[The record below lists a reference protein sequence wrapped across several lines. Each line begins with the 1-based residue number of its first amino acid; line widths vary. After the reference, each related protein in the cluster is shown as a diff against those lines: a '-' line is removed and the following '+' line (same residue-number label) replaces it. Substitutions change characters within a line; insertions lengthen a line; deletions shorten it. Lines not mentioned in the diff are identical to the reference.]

1 MRSAG
6 LTRRL
11 ALLGAGVTLMVASLP
26 GSARAEQVIQL
37 KLAHYLPTVNGL
49 HSEFMEPWAR
59 QLEACSKGKVKVTIY
74 PGGTQLGNPAKLY
87 DSVRAGVVDIGHGLT
102 GVPAGRFERTRI
114 ADLPFLFKSSDSL
127 TRTLWDLYPKY
138 LKQEFPGVKMLALHG
153 PNPAQIHTA
162 TKTVKTPDD
171 LKGLRL
177 RFTTTAVKM
186 MFEQLGATPVGL
198 PAGQVYENIQKGV
211 IDGTGFTWDA
221 MTAFKL
227 SEVVKHHLDAKL
239 YGVSMWFAMNEK
251 KYNSLPADVRQC
263 IDKLSGDNLIPKFG
277 PWWDAWDKIGHEAV
291 MTEGH
296 EIITLNDEQRAE
308 WAKRLEPMVNEYLN
322 DVKKKGIPNAREIYA
337 KMKEKGAHYDSVG
350 LSQ

>member
-1 MRSAG
+1 MKSFVLRKGSASWG
-6 LTRRL
+6 TAA
-11 ALLGAGVTLMVASLP
+11 ALIIACLP
-26 GSARAEQVIQL
+26 GSALAQNVIEL

-59 QLEACSKGKVKVTIY
+59 ELEACSKGKVKVTIY

-87 DSVRAGVVDIGHGLT
+87 DSVRAGVVDIAHGLT

-114 ADLPFLFKSSDSL
+114 ADLPFLFTSSDSL

-138 LKQEFPGVKMLALHG
+138 LAQEYPGVKMLALHG

-177 RFTTTAVKM
+177 RSTTTAVKM
-186 MFEQLGATPVGL
+186 MFEELGATPVGL

-211 IDGTGFTWDA
+211 IDGTGFTWDT
-221 MTAFKL
+221 MVAFNL
-227 SEVVKHHLDAKL
+227 AEVTKHHLDAKL

-251 KYNSLPADVRQC
+251 TYNSLPEDVRKC
-263 IDKLSGDNLIPKFG
+263 VDKLSGDNLIPKFG
-277 PWWDAWDKIGHEAV
+277 PWWDSWDKAGYDRVVA
-291 MTEGH
+291 EGQ
-296 EIITLNDEQRAE
+296 EIITLDKKQRAE
-308 WAKRLEPMVNEYLN
+308 WAKRLEPMVNKYLS
-322 DVKKKGIPNAREIYA
+322 DLEKKNITNAREIYT
-337 KMKEKGAHYDSVG
+337 KMQETAAQYNK
-350 LSQ
+350 